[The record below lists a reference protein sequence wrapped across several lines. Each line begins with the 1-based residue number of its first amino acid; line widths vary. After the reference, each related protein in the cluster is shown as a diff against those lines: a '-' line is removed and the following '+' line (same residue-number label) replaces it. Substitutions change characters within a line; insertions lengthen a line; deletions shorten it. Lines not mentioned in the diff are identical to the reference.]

1 MGLPGAC
8 WIHSVMCKLNDLL
21 KLHGMIPWL
30 ISKVQGRCGA
40 ALLHHAADGHLNR
53 KFDKLTPLEN
63 LFQKIGHAK
72 TYLQKW
78 AMGIF
83 CAGILIMNENG
94 QKNPTIFIFIF
105 FSSRKQNRNCR
116 LENGNDIGNIG
127 TSETGRRNGIY
138 RYW

>member
-1 MGLPGAC
+1 MANKQSSGQVWCCIAT
-8 WIHSVMCKLNDLL
+8 SR
-21 KLHGMIPWL
+21 
-30 ISKVQGRCGA
+30 SRR
-40 ALLHHAADGHLNR
+40 HLNR

-105 FSSRKQNRNCR
+105 FFFSKT
-116 LENGNDIGNIG
+116 E
-127 TSETGRRNGIY
+127 SEL
-138 RYW
+138 